1 MPAIGMKLKLINAS
15 KREEFEGMAGVE
27 NRTKI
32 KDVKEKD
39 MPAIG
44 KKGLEITF
52 VFDVEYKKDNGK
64 SFATIEME
72 GDVFYLG
79 EDQKK
84 VLDMWA
90 KEKKI
95 PEDLNIDVLNTILR
109 KCITKSLELSED
121 LQLPPSIALPYARM
135 KPPEKK

>member
-1 MPAIGMKLKLINAS
+1 MPAVGMKLKLINAS
-15 KREEFEGMAGVE
+15 KREDFDGMAGVE

-32 KDVKEKD
+32 KDVAEREL
-39 MPAIG
+39 PAIG

-52 VFDVEYKKDNGK
+52 VFDVDYKKENGK

-84 VLDMWA
+84 VLEMWS

-95 PEDLNIDVLNTILR
+95 PEDLNLDLINTILR
-109 KCITKSLELSED
+109 RCITKALQLSEE
-121 LQLPPSIALPYARM
+121 LQLPPPIALPYARM